1 MSRLPM
7 SRRMIT
13 IYAATAVVMLVLD
26 ALWLG
31 LIATGWYRDALGP
44 LMADP
49 PRWGAALLFY
59 ALYPAGLVTWAVW
72 PQRHT
77 PGLRSAALQG
87 ALLGLFA
94 YGTYDLTN
102 LAVLRGWPLPLS
114 VLDMAWGATVS
125 ALSAAAGK
133 AWADRQPKA

>member
-1 MSRLPM
+1 MTRLLPSRPLM
-7 SRRMIT
+7 T
-13 IYAATAVVMLVLD
+13 IYAATAVVMLALD

-31 LIATGWYRDALGP
+31 LIATGWYRDAMGP
-44 LMADP
+44 LMADT

-59 ALYPAGLVTWAVW
+59 AMYPAGLVAWAVW

-77 PGLRSAALQG
+77 PGLRSATVHG

-102 LAVLRGWPLPLS
+102 LAVLRDWPLPLS

-133 AWADRQPKA
+133 AWADRQRAT

>member
-1 MSRLPM
+1 MSRLTM
-7 SRRMIT
+7 SRQLIT

-31 LIATGWYRDALGP
+31 VIATGWYRDALGP

-102 LAVLRGWPLPLS
+102 LAVLRNWPLSLS